1 MSRWERTNR
10 ENREQ
15 PVQENIVRSP
25 REQRRLEAEQ
35 MQQAAVSRKGA
46 VPLKILAW
54 IFQIL
59 IVIMLAYMVVY
70 FFGQS
75 RTNVGQS
82 MDTTLAGGDVV
93 LINKIAYEL
102 GGPSRGD
109 VICFRPGGS
118 ISSHSNIK
126 RVIGLP
132 GETVQIKDGMI
143 YIDGKVYLEQK
154 DYPPITNPG
163 LVSEPMTL
171 GSKEYFVLGDNRNN
185 SEDSRFA
192 DIGTVSADN
201 IEGKVW
207 FIISPSG
214 HRGFVK

>member
-1 MSRWERTNR
+1 M
-10 ENREQ
+10 
-15 PVQENIVRSP
+15 
-25 REQRRLEAEQ
+25 
-35 MQQAAVSRKGA
+35 VSR
-46 VPLKILAW
+46 L
-54 IFQIL
+54 
-59 IVIMLAYMVVY
+59 
-70 FFGQS
+70 
-75 RTNVGQS
+75 
-82 MDTTLAGGDVV
+82 
-93 LINKIAYEL
+93 
-102 GGPSRGD
+102 
-109 VICFRPGGS
+109 
-118 ISSHSNIK
+118 
-126 RVIGLP
+126 
-132 GETVQIKDGMI
+132 QIKDGMI